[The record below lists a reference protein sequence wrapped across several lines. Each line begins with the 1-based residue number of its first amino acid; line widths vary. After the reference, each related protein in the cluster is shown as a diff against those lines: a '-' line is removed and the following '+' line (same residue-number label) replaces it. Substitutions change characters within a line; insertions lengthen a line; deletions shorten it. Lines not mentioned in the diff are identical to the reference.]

1 MRKINTGYDFLIIK
15 ELVFENGIENKL
27 GQMSYY
33 V

>member
-1 MRKINTGYDFLIIK
+1 MRKINTGYDFSIIK
-15 ELVFENGIENKL
+15 KLVYEKGIEKKL